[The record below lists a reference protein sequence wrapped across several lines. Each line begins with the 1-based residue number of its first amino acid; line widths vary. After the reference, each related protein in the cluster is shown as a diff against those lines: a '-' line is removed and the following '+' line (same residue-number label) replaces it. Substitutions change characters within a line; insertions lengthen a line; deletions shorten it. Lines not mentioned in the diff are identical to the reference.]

1 MEQKTKP
8 KTETQALFGDLNK
21 PSLASLSYMLRH
33 PDTWPE
39 GFIWNYGY
47 CEHCAMGLAHALWRT
62 PTATKE
68 TGASIMAR
76 TFAMPY
82 EAANSI
88 FMGKG
93 EWAPRKDTSYV
104 KGALW
109 WKHKVEQSVS
119 NHEAVTPEMVANQ
132 IDKYLATA
140 E

>member
-1 MEQKTKP
+1 MTTKTRP

-21 PSLASLSYMLRH
+21 PSLIGLSYMLRH

-39 GFIWNYGY
+39 GFIWNYGH
-47 CEHCAMGLAHALWRT
+47 CEQCAMGLAHALWKVPDT
-62 PTATKE
+62 DTE

-82 EAANSI
+82 EAADAI
-88 FMGKG
+88 FMGNG
-93 EWAPRKDTSYV
+93 AWVPRRDTSYPE
-104 KGALW
+104 GALW
-109 WKHKVEQSVS
+109 WKRTIPRTTTDL
-119 NHEAVTPEMVANQ
+119 EAVTPEMVADQ